1 MSLMI
6 LGVEVQRCWA
16 LWGA

>member
-1 MSLMI
+1 MLLMI

-16 LWGA
+16 FWGA